1 MGDITEL
8 GKGIR
13 IEYGEYFAKESVEN
27 PKVSIIVPAYNV
39 AEYLEE
45 CLGSLVQQTLRD
57 IEILII
63 DDGSFD
69 LTPEIINMFKGDARV
84 KVYTQ
89 GNSGPSLSRNKGI
102 NLAKGEYSAFVDADD
117 WIDKNFIEKL
127 YNAAKNSN
135 SDIAA
140 ATIIRKRENSQ
151 KYRVHYTE
159 EKIYQTLEEKIK
171 ICDIPT
177 CCYVW
182 NKIYKADFIK
192 NFKFKVGAFFEDVL
206 WIPEVL
212 KQANQ
217 LITVPDINYYYRV
230 NKNSIVKKLPSK
242 KKQEDSYNSKKYIV
256 KFFDENNLSLSKKS
270 RTLTKRIYYF
280 FKIPILK
287 IKEFENVE
295 TFLLF
300 GILPIGRKKV
310 EI

>member
-1 MGDITEL
+1 MNFKAYVYDI
-8 GKGIR
+8 
-13 IEYGEYFAKESVEN
+13 SH
-27 PKVSIIVPAYNV
+27 
-39 AEYLEE
+39 EE
-45 CLGSLVQQTLRD
+45 F
-57 IEILII
+57 I
-63 DDGSFD
+63 
-69 LTPEIINMFKGDARV
+69 EIINMFKGDARV

-102 NLAKGEYSAFVDADD
+102 NLAKGEYIAFVDADD

>member
-8 GKGIR
+8 AKGIKL
-13 IEYGEYFAKESVEN
+13 EHADYFANEGVEN
-27 PKVSIIVPAYNV
+27 PKVSIVVPAFNV
-39 AEYLEE
+39 QDYIED
-45 CLGSLVQQTLRD
+45 CLASLIRQTLRD
-57 IEILII
+57 IEIIVI
-63 DDGSFD
+63 DDGSYD
-69 LTPEIINMFKGDARV
+69 LTPTIIHMFKGDRRIR
-84 KVYTQ
+84 VYTQ
-89 GNSGPSLSRNKGI
+89 GTSGPSLARNKGI
-102 NLAKGEYSAFVDADD
+102 NLAKGEYIAFVDADD
-117 WIDKNFIEKL
+117 WVDNDFIEKL
-127 YNAAKNSN
+127 YNAAKNTN

-217 LITVPDINYYYRV
+217 LVTVPDTNYYYRV
-230 NKNSIVKKLPSK
+230 NNNSIVKKLPSK
-242 KKQEDSYNSKKYIV
+242 KKQEDSYNSKKYVV
-256 KFFDENNLSLSKKS
+256 KFFDENNLYLSPKG
-270 RTLTKRIYYF
+270 RNLTKRIYYF
-280 FKIPILK
+280 LKVPVLK
-287 IKEFENVE
+287 IKEFENIE

-300 GILPIGRKKV
+300 GILPIGRKNV
-310 EI
+310 QI